1 MEERVVLVTA
11 GSGGLGKD
19 IAMRLSEVISGVA
32 VHYYS
37 RRREA
42 LAVKKLIRKK
52 GKQAA
57 SIRADLTREKQ
68 AAALVRKVEKEFGRL
83 DILVNNFG
91 PILVKPWQNLTAA
104 DWEFSFRSNLLS
116 AYFCMK
122 AALPGMRK
130 RRWGRIINIGYSRA
144 EQLTAFP
151 NIAAYAV
158 AKTGL
163 LILTR
168 TAAASVASSGITVN
182 MVSPGLIKGGALPSS
197 KVIPKGRLGRFKDIS
212 EAVLFLASDNAG
224 YITGTNLIVAG
235 GWKM

>member
-11 GSGGLGKD
+11 SSGGLGKD
-19 IAMRLSEVISGVA
+19 IALRLSKVVSGVA
-32 VHYYS
+32 VHYHS

-122 AALPGMRK
+122 AVLPGMRK

-144 EQLTAFP
+144 EQLTVFP

-182 MVSPGLIKGGALPSS
+182 MVSPGLIEGGALPSS

-224 YITGTNLIVAG
+224 YITGTNLIVSG